1 MMSKPIT
8 DVLRGR
14 QPLFRWEEAQQTSF
28 DTIRDL
34 LLAGV
39 HLAAPDYT
47 LPFHL
52 ATDASEEGKGAM
64 LYQLPTIPIE
74 KQYPY
79 SPRTH
84 SADNVAVV
92 QFFSKAWTDAQRARP
107 PFYLEADGLLWAQE
121 KSLFYALSSPSPF
134 YTHSDHLPLQWMN
147 KSTKGPVSQFLIE
160 NLSQITTIHQYIAGR
175 INAIADVFKCG
186 RSSCNS

>member
-1 MMSKPIT
+1 MISKPMT

-74 KQYPY
+74 KKTVP
-79 SPRTH
+79 
-84 SADNVAVV
+84 V
-92 QFFSKAWTDAQRARP
+92 QSQN
-107 PFYLEADGLLWAQE
+107 
-121 KSLFYALSSPSPF
+121 
-134 YTHSDHLPLQWMN
+134 PL
-147 KSTKGPVSQFLIE
+147 
-160 NLSQITTIHQYIAGR
+160 
-175 INAIADVFKCG
+175 C
-186 RSSCNS
+186 